1 MSSKIR
7 KIKYWQFFKAAFVL
21 GCTAFGGPQI
31 HIPLFIKRLTQDKKF
46 INAEDLLDI
55 NAFCNIL
62 PGPSTTQTLAAVGF
76 KIGGPSLAFIGLL
89 AWILPGAIIMSV
101 FALTPGLISGHT
113 FRFIPA
119 MTAAFFVFSIFKML
133 ALVRPDW
140 INYAIVVILTILT
153 FLLQSPLI
161 FPIAIVA
168 SGWLSAQFGSR
179 KFVPNRNPFG
189 PVNWSNLVLFLIIIG
204 LVGLGGFLLSANEN
218 SLGISKPIILFE
230 NTYRMGSLSYG
241 GGNSMAAMAIEQYV
255 HYTQRLS
262 QREMNIGIG
271 LVQGIPGP
279 NFNLA
284 TYFNGIAMRNYGYGT
299 LAQIAGCAIGMVAIF
314 LPGLLLIFFGYP
326 LWAKLK
332 GYPIVQRSLDGIFAA
347 SVGFIGSAALLI
359 NTHFFSNYT
368 LSGHFTD
375 FAPISVYS
383 FSLLLLFSKKVSPPI
398 VVLLALTAGMLIP

>member
-7 KIKYWQFFKAAFVL
+7 KIKYWQFFKASFVL

-76 KIGGPSLAFIGLL
+76 KIGGPALALIGLL

-113 FRFIPA
+113 FRFIPP

-140 INYAIVVILTILT
+140 INYAIVAILTILT

-168 SGWLSAQFGSR
+168 SGWLSARFGSR
-179 KFVPNRNPFG
+179 EFIPNRNPFG

-204 LVGLGGFLLSANEN
+204 LLGLGGFLLSANEN

-230 NTYRMGSLSYG
+230 NTYRMGSLTFG
-241 GGNSMAAMAIEQYV
+241 GGNSLAAMAIEQYV
-255 HYTQRLS
+255 EYNHRLS
-262 QREMNIGIG
+262 HRELNIGIG

-284 TYFNGIAMRNYGYGT
+284 TYFNGVAMRNYGYSP
-299 LAQIAGCAIGMVAIF
+299 LAQIAGCAIGMVAVF

-359 NTHFFSNYT
+359 NSHFFGQLAFQSQYT
-368 LSGHFTD
+368 
-375 FAPISVYS
+375 APLAIYS
-383 FSLLLLFSKKVSPPI
+383 LSLLLLFSKKVSPPI